1 MKIQNVRLYILQAS
15 LRTPFKT
22 ALRTVDRIEDLVV
35 ALETDTGEVGWGEA
49 PATAPIAGDTL
60 PSIACA
66 IQDFIVPRILGLEI
80 ERLEQATSA
89 VQGALVHN
97 TSAKAAVDIALHDLY
112 GKRWGA
118 PLWSLLGGWRSEVE
132 TDVTISLNDPAT
144 MEQDARRAV
153 QDGFRL
159 LKVKVGADENDL
171 RRVEAVR
178 RGAGWK
184 RCAGAPGGSGAPGR
198 RGRRGDPG
206 GREPGLDPQTG
217 GAPDSEMEAR
227 GLELELVEQPVP
239 AADLEGLKFVTD
251 HVHTDILADE
261 AVFGLRD
268 AVRLIRMRAARGLRA
283 AASPCPTRPAWAS
296 RASRG

>member
-184 RCAGAPGGSGAPGR
+184 RCAGAPG
-198 RGRRGDPG
+198 
-206 GREPGLDPQTG
+206 QT
-217 GAPDSEMEAR
+217 R
-227 GLELELVEQPVP
+227 
-239 AADLEGLKFVTD
+239 
-251 HVHTDILADE
+251 
-261 AVFGLRD
+261 
-268 AVRLIRMRAARGLRA
+268 
-283 AASPCPTRPAWAS
+283 
-296 RASRG
+296 

>member
-1 MKIQNVRLYILQAS
+1 MKIQNVRLYILQAP

-49 PATAPIAGDTL
+49 PATAPITGDTL

-118 PLWSLLGGWRSEVE
+118 PLWSLLGGLAQRGG
-132 TDVTISLNDPAT
+132 D
-144 MEQDARRAV
+144 RRDH
-153 QDGFRL
+153 QPERPGHH
-159 LKVKVGADENDL
+159 
-171 RRVEAVR
+171 
-178 RGAGWK
+178 GAG
-184 RCAGAPGGSGAPGR
+184 RPPGGSGRVPDPEGQGGHRRERSAPG
-198 RGRRGDPG
+198 
-206 GREPGLDPQTG
+206 QT
-217 GAPDSEMEAR
+217 
-227 GLELELVEQPVP
+227 Q
-239 AADLEGLKFVTD
+239 
-251 HVHTDILADE
+251 
-261 AVFGLRD
+261 
-268 AVRLIRMRAARGLRA
+268 
-283 AASPCPTRPAWAS
+283 
-296 RASRG
+296 